1 MYKIVKAECLADKIY
16 LMDVEAPRV
25 ARACQPGE
33 FVIVKIDEVGERIP
47 LTICDFDREKGL
59 VTIVFQTV
67 GCIYPAHGGIKALE
81 IISRIS

>member
-67 GCIYPAHGGIKALE
+67 GASTCAWQ
-81 IISRIS
+81 S